1 MDKTM
6 VGREKFHIVIGMMS
20 FFFTFH
26 YKKREIENM
35 GEAIVWQQPNIDMK
49 ARLAGDLQI
58 LPVSEIGEAQVSEFL
73 MRNFETDKEEL
84 FLLKTIP
91 DIQIHHDDEDQFY
104 AQF

>member
-1 MDKTM
+1 M
-6 VGREKFHIVIGMMS
+6 VGREKFQIVIGMMS

-26 YKKREIENM
+26 YKKRKIENM

-91 DIQIHHDDEDQFY
+91 DI
-104 AQF
+104 